1 MSKNLSDISCELLPY
16 KKENLFSVLSGKQAI
31 GWHIKLFNV
40 PDLWKYSEGQSV
52 KVAILDTGIDLNHE
66 DLKENIIEGKNFL
79 DPDKPPQDLC
89 GHGSHCAGII
99 AASNNETGVVG
110 VAPKAKIMPVKVLD
124 DNGNGNME
132 DVLKGLRWAGDN
144 GADLICMSLG
154 CPEPIEEIR
163 KEIEELIKNKIV
175 VFVAAGNAGNTEQLL
190 YPAAYTETISIGAI
204 DEKCLRADF
213 SCTGP
218 NLDFIAPG
226 VKIYST
232 IPENTYSFM
241 SGTSMACPFAV
252 GVAALVLS
260 SKRQYNKDVRL
271 CPDQYRDIFKTNALP
286 AKNIE
291 KLMDNKGPRFWQGL
305 GIINP
310 SEFTNWVIERNVKEI
325 KSKIEELHDFINK
338 FSDKELLKNLNQEK
352 KLLEQIINNF

>member
-1 MSKNLSDISCELLPY
+1 MSKNLSNIFCELLPY

-31 GWHIKLFNV
+31 GWQIKLFNL
-40 PDLWKYSEGQSV
+40 PDVWKFSQGESV
-52 KVAILDTGIDLNHE
+52 KVAVLDTGIDLDHE
-66 DLKENIIEGKNFL
+66 DLKENIIEGVNFVNPN
-79 DPDKPPQDLC
+79 DPPSDKC
-89 GHGSHCAGII
+89 GHGTHCAGII
-99 AASNNETGVVG
+99 AASNNETGIVG

-132 DVLKGLRWAGDN
+132 TVLKGLRWAGEN
-144 GADLICMSLG
+144 NADLICMSLG
-154 CPEPIEEIR
+154 TSEPVEEIR
-163 KEIEELIKNKIV
+163 KEIEELIKNKTV
-175 VFVAAGNAGNTEQLL
+175 VFVAAGNAGNTEHLL
-190 YPAAYTETISIGAI
+190 YPAAYSETISIGAI
-204 DEKCLRADF
+204 DENCLRADF

-260 SKRQYNKDVRL
+260 SKRQFNKDIRL

-291 KLMDNKGPRFWQGL
+291 KLMDNKGPRFWQGM

-310 SEFTNWVIERNVKEI
+310 SEFTDWVTQRNFKEI
-325 KSKIEELHDFINK
+325 KQKIKDLCDFVNK
-338 FSDKELLKNLNQEK
+338 FSDKEMLRNLTEEK
-352 KLLEQIINNF
+352 SLLENLINNF

>member
-1 MSKNLSDISCELLPY
+1 MSKNLKDISCELLPY
-16 KKENLFSVLSGKQAI
+16 KKENLFSVLSSKQAI
-31 GWHIKLFNV
+31 GWQIKLFNV
-40 PDLWKYSEGQSV
+40 PELWQFSQGDTV
-52 KVAILDTGIDLNHE
+52 KVAVLDTGIDLNHE
-66 DLKENIIEGKNFL
+66 DLKENIIEGKNFIN
-79 DPDKPPQDLC
+79 PDEPPHDRC
-89 GHGSHCAGII
+89 GHGTHCSGII

-132 DVLKGLRWAGDN
+132 AVLNGLRWAGEN
-144 GADLICMSLG
+144 NADLICMSLG
-154 CPEPIEEIR
+154 TPEPVEEIR
-163 KEIEELIKNKIV
+163 LEIEELIKNKIV
-175 VFVAAGNAGNTEQLL
+175 VFVAAGNAGNTENLL

-204 DEKCLRADF
+204 DENCLRADF

-232 IPENTYSFM
+232 VPENSYSFM

-260 SKRQYNKDVRL
+260 SKRQYNKEVRL
-271 CPDQYRDIFKTNALP
+271 CPDQYRDIFKINALP
-286 AKNIE
+286 AKNID

-310 SEFTNWVIERNVKEI
+310 SEFTDWVVERNVKEI
-325 KSKIEELHDFINK
+325 KKKITELNDFVNK
-338 FSDKELLKNLNQEK
+338 FTDRNLLKNLTEEK
-352 KLLEQIINNF
+352 KVLEEIIKSF